1 MLQDAA
7 VSAHTGLCRPVAA
20 LGQGGEPVLKTGDR
34 LRAEAVIHPAALIAR
49 FDQTGVPQHAQME
62 RQPRLGQAELAG
74 EVADTALAPAQ
85 GLHHRQANRI
95 SKGLEQK
102 ACLLGQQLGLS
113 STNCTSSTSRTRARG
128 VELNNHGADTNQG
141 DQPTGTHQLIL
152 MHQVWLMHLS
162 PPVMRIGINGFGRI
176 GRLVF
181 RALWGRP
188 NIELVHVNEIGG
200 DGASC
205 AHLLAFDSVH
215 GRWEQKVSGDAHG
228 FRVNEQPVSTSQHPE
243 PTAVPWRDLGVD
255 LVLECSGRFKT
266 PDTLQPYFETCGLKR
281 VVVACPVKGVIAGEE
296 ALNVVFGINHQ
307 HYEAGRHRLVTAA
320 SCTTNCLAPV
330 VKVVHETFGIRHGS
344 ITTLHDVTN
353 TQVVV
358 DGYKSDLRRARSCLS
373 SLIPT
378 TTGSAK
384 AIGLIF
390 PELQGKLNGH
400 AVRVPLLN
408 ASLTDAVFEL
418 ERVTTVEEV
427 NGAFAAAASGALQGI
442 LGYEERPLVSV
453 DYVNDNRSAV
463 IDGLSTMVVNGTQLK
478 VYAWYDNEW
487 GYSSRMADL
496 VSHIVAM
503 DGSSEGN

>member
-1 MLQDAA
+1 M
-7 VSAHTGLCRPVAA
+7 
-20 LGQGGEPVLKTGDR
+20 K
-34 LRAEAVIHPAALIAR
+34 
-49 FDQTGVPQHAQME
+49 
-62 RQPRLGQAELAG
+62 
-74 EVADTALAPAQ
+74 
-85 GLHHRQANRI
+85 
-95 SKGLEQK
+95 
-102 ACLLGQQLGLS
+102 
-113 STNCTSSTSRTRARG
+113 
-128 VELNNHGADTNQG
+128 
-141 DQPTGTHQLIL
+141 
-152 MHQVWLMHLS
+152 
-162 PPVMRIGINGFGRI
+162 IGINGFGRI

-188 NIELVHVNEIGG
+188 GIELVHVNDCGG
-200 DGASC
+200 DAQTA

-215 GRWEQKVSGDAHG
+215 GRWQQAVQVNTRGFFVGSQAVSYT
-228 FRVNEQPVSTSQHPE
+228 RESNPTS
-243 PTAVPWRDLGVD
+243 VPWREAGVEM
-255 LVLECSGRFKT
+255 VLECSGKFKT
-266 PDTLQPYFETCGLKR
+266 AETLQPYFDQVGLKR
-281 VVVACPVKGVIAGEE
+281 VVVACPVKGEIAGAE

-307 HYEAGRHRLVTAA
+307 LYDPEQHRLLTAA

-330 VKVVHETFGIRHGS
+330 VKVIHESFGIKHGS

-358 DGYKSDLRRARSCLS
+358 DGFKSDLRRARSCMQ

-418 ERVTTVEEV
+418 MREVTAEEV
-427 NGAFAAAASGALQGI
+427 NSAFEAAANGALRGI
-442 LGYEERPLVSV
+442 LGYETRPLVSV
-453 DYVNDNRSAV
+453 DYVNDDRSAIV
-463 IDGLSTMVVNGTQLK
+463 DAPSTMVVNGTQLK

-496 VSHIVAM
+496 VSHVALI
-503 DGSSEGN
+503 DER